1 MLFPNR
7 TGEEEHTIPGEKKV
21 LSFMDNIDRRS
32 DLDRE
37 KDELRNSLDGK
48 LRILDREKAAA
59 KNHCIR
65 CIFAKIFK
73 DATPLNDDYKTA
85 YSDELKNSFGDFIS
99 DHSGGKSVD
108 LYIREAIKRSPFARR
123 VVEAV
128 DDMINNEYRTKEMNI
143 DNIDPEELV
152 FKSSDDTTR
161 KLDLISQDLNGEDI
175 SQRIKDQ
182 VRATALSEIRRAKEE
197 KEGLKKLELSMS
209 KDPSITTPTAVE
221 TALEMKGITDKR
233 YYTPSLF
240 ESVVIN
246 KYNNIQKE
254 IKEGSYIDMPLY
266 DTMEMY
272 REWNIPM
279 DASVFTESTATV
291 MLKSAAADGAKKLK
305 AIGTKISSALKS
317 LKNKITG
324 KSPYEGDSKNGLLKT
339 SSGIEISVLTG
350 DHEKMEKIA
359 RDFAKLSAD
368 YYDKMNKIQDEAYK
382 KIKEKGYDPET
393 FDVSQD
399 PELKKYL
406 QAKVDDVQR
415 MTLMYIKKADQC
427 IIETHKLKS
436 IKETLYHIESAN
448 NNIMDHAFVEAVKEY
463 TALSMLKALRL
474 ESFTREN
481 VNDIAN
487 NYAYNA

>member
-85 YSDELKNSFGDFIS
+85 YSDELKNSFGDFINN
-99 DHSGGKSVD
+99 HSGGKSVD

-152 FKSSDDTTR
+152 FKSSDETTK

-197 KEGLKKLELSMS
+197 KEGLKKFELSMS

-272 REWNIPM
+272 REWNIP
-279 DASVFTESTATV
+279 DDDKAITESAFSV
-291 MLKSAAADGAKKLK
+291 LKSPVPKHSKKLRSIGKRIKEALK
-305 AIGTKISSALKS
+305 AIKSKMSGVSADTDL
-317 LKNKITG
+317 
-324 KSPYEGDSKNGLLKT
+324 PERDSKIKNMKDDEAQL
-339 SSGIEISVLTG
+339 
-350 DHEKMEKIA
+350 EKLATE
-359 RDFAKLSAD
+359 FAKLTAEYTD
-368 YYDKMNKIQDEAYK
+368 YVNSVIKDLFNKCEK
-382 KIKEKGYDPET
+382 KGIDPYT
-393 FDVSQD
+393 DDYLKD
-399 PELKKYL
+399 PELVKYVEKKRLELTSKSIIYS
-406 QAKVDDVQR
+406 
-415 MTLMYIKKADQC
+415 KKAQEYD
-427 IIETHKLKS
+427 EAMSKLNT
-436 IKETLYHIESAN
+436 IKESADN